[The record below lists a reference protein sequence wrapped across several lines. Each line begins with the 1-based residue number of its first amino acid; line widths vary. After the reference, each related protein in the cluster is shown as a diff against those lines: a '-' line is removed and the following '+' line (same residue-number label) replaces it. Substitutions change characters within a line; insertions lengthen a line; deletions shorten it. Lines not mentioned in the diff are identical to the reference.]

1 MSTKTKKMKKRTTRK
16 TIHKS
21 AAVSATQPFAAHLH
35 ELRRRLYYIAISLVL
50 WGTVIYGVQQQVV
63 RVLLRPARGEH
74 FIYTTPGGGIDF
86 LFRVCLY
93 GALVLSLPVIVYNAL
108 RFMEPLVRHG
118 SQRFIF
124 IGSLVSGLLA
134 LIGVIFGYY
143 VGLPAALH
151 FLLHQFTTAQIQPL
165 VTIQSYL
172 RFVIVYMVG
181 SAMLF
186 QLPLI
191 LLFINRIKPLRPQR
205 LLHYER
211 WVILIAFILAGLMN
225 PTPNIFSQL
234 LVAGPFIL
242 MYQIGILIIA
252 LINRPKRPAHV
263 RQLMEQDEIV
273 RAQRQSLASA
283 QTRSRP
289 TVPAARL
296 AGQPILKRE
305 VSYQPQPQHFMDFIP
320 SSTPPVAPGSGI

>member
-1 MSTKTKKMKKRTTRK
+1 MIKRKKRPNTRPVR
-16 TIHKS
+16 KS
-21 AAVSATQPFAAHLH
+21 AVASATQTFNEHLH
-35 ELRRRLYYIAISLVL
+35 ELRRRLYYVALSLLL
-50 WGTVIYGVQQQVV
+50 WGAVIYSVQQQVV
-63 RVLLRPARGEH
+63 KVLLRPAKGEH

-108 RFMEPLVRHG
+108 RFMEPLVKHA
-118 SQRFIF
+118 SHRFIF
-124 IGSLVSGLLA
+124 FGSFVSGLLA
-134 LIGVIFGYY
+134 LVGVVFGYY
-143 VGLPAALH
+143 IGLPAALH

-191 LLFINRIKPLRPQR
+191 LLFINRIKPLQPKR

-211 WVILIAFILAGLMN
+211 WVILVAFILAGLMN

-242 MYQIGILIIA
+242 MYQVGILLIA
-252 LINRPKRPAHV
+252 AINRPKRPAHV
-263 RQLMEQDEIV
+263 RQLMEQDEIR

-283 QTRSRP
+283 RTR
-289 TVPAARL
+289 
-296 AGQPILKRE
+296 
-305 VSYQPQPQHFMDFIP
+305 PQPVPPAKNDILPRPRERVMDFVP
-320 SSTPPVAPGSGI
+320 SQAAPVTPESEI